1 MFGPLSADVKEY
13 AFIERPTREFVS
25 ISGRRRRRRCCRRH
39 SCRQSFANTTAAE
52 PSRQERVSRGGHC
65 GHAHHRMLMSQM
77 VKLRRT
83 QCEQMSSGLPLKD
96 GVIGRPSLWIAEDF
110 WVLRFRLMVKRGPWL
125 RPQASEGEAQHGPFW
140 RIGRI
145 GQGDEHLHCG

>member
-1 MFGPLSADVKEY
+1 MLWRLNDGALHVALGPLAYRRGFGRSDLCLACNEVDVSFWGPKQTLRGHPEMSA
-13 AFIERPTREFVS
+13 
-25 ISGRRRRRRCCRRH
+25 
-39 SCRQSFANTTAAE
+39 
-52 PSRQERVSRGGHC
+52 
-65 GHAHHRMLMSQM
+65 
-77 VKLRRT
+77 
-83 QCEQMSSGLPLKD
+83 LKD